1 MAKNLSERIAS
12 LSKKAEEL
20 YTLYDIIVALII
32 FTPGETIPFVWPNE
46 AKAMASVLWYF
57 SQSRDERLE
66 GLVEC
71 ETFLSHKLEE
81 KMKNIRKI
89 EQKIEER
96 EMEIMFNKLYDGE
109 INLNELDA
117 REIKGLQKMFALIRA
132 KLDEREKQ
140 LAEQSQSSQPPSILS
155 NGETTIENNVDQ
167 SDNFYGGSA
176 STSLVGGSSDGHGPI
191 AHRDE

>member
-1 MAKNLSERIAS
+1 
-12 LSKKAEEL
+12 
-20 YTLYDIIVALII
+20 
-32 FTPGETIPFVWPNE
+32 
-46 AKAMASVLWYF
+46 MASVLWYF
-57 SQSRDERLE
+57 SHTRDERLE

-109 INLNELDA
+109 INLNELDVK
-117 REIKGLQKMFALIRA
+117 EIKGLQKMFALIRA

-140 LAEQSQSSQPPSILS
+140 LVEQSQTSQPPSILS
-155 NGETTIENNVDQ
+155 NDETTTENDVDQ

-176 STSLVGGSSDGHGPI
+176 STSLVGESSDGHEPI